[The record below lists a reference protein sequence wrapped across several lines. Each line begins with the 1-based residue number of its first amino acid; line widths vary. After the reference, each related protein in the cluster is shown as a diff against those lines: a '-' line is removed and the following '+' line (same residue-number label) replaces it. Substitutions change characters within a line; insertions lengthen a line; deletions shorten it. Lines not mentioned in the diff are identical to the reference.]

1 MMTQPSSLM
10 RQPLVVL
17 ATVAMLLTAAGAQA
31 QTVRFKTIN
40 DAVPLKYFN
49 AATTAPDPSN
59 PNRLIIGFNTGLD
72 PTTFIT
78 NEFLATFGRRVA
90 MDTISFSIKA
100 PLGFYVSKITYTQ
113 TGAGSTCR
121 TCSSA
126 GAATWVVAGH
136 AASLGVF
143 TSNPNLTGTADVAAL
158 KLVTVPV
165 SITESL
171 FSASGSVMVAN
182 ADVLVQ
188 VLPR

>member
-1 MMTQPSSLM
+1 M
-10 RQPLVVL
+10 
-17 ATVAMLLTAAGAQA
+17 
-31 QTVRFKTIN
+31 
-40 DAVPLKYFN
+40 
-49 AATTAPDPSN
+49 
-59 PNRLIIGFNTGLD
+59 
-72 PTTFIT
+72 
-78 NEFLATFGRRVA
+78 
-90 MDTISFSIKA
+90 
-100 PLGFYVSKITYTQ
+100 
-113 TGAGSTCR
+113 
-121 TCSSA
+121 
-126 GAATWVVAGH
+126 AGH